1 MISFLKLLQCGKSVT
16 QGKHSSSVS
25 ETIASEPGKS
35 FQAFCS
41 YSILRSSRERPFN
54 MHRALGPFRRRW
66 FSLTRIA
73 LRCSLLLLCSVAL
86 ADQSWQSPELL
97 RPIRSWEFLSAVG
110 TRAGIFG
117 NEQGTLEA
125 WVYPLKILRNFHLR
139 FHIGGATLPAEVLA
153 QTLIVHPESSAIV
166 YTGDVF
172 SVRETLFVPVHES
185 GAIIA
190 FEVDTAEPLEIEAI
204 FDRDFQ
210 LEWPASIGG
219 VDEEWDST
227 LRAFR
232 FGEESGKF
240 NALVGSPSAIK
251 RSEEYSTN
259 YFSSHQDSILLGAT
273 RKGSETKLIVIA
285 AGFEGPAPLAR
296 LYEHLAKDYPEL
308 LRSSAAYY
316 RDYLDRTV
324 SLKLPDPQIE
334 TAYDWAKVSMLQGV
348 VQNPFLGE
356 GLVAGFNTSDDNH
369 RPGFAW
375 FFGRDAEWTSLA
387 LDAEGDFP
395 TVRDALEF
403 LSKYQRADGKMPHE
417 VSQSAS
423 FTDWFKSTP
432 YAYASA
438 DATPLYLIAVNDYVT
453 HSGDIGFAQQKWD
466 SLWRA
471 YGFLRS
477 TYDAQGLAQNLGVGT
492 GWIEGGPLYPVRTEL
507 YQASLGLEAAR
518 ALSHL
523 AHLLGKEDLA
533 KDLEQTFERQ
543 KPLLD
548 KTFWSAEKRIY
559 AYALDTNDKRVDVA
573 SVLATVPMWFKQLNG
588 DQARSMIE
596 ELARPDHQT
605 DWGMRILSSQDP
617 KYSPGGY
624 HYGTVWPLFTGW
636 ASIGEYRYHRP
647 FPGYS
652 NLRANALLTLNGS
665 LGHVAEVLSGNYFQ
679 TLATGTPHQIWS
691 AAMVVNPL
699 LSGLLGLQVDATSC
713 QLNFAPHI
721 PADWSSFSVNNV
733 RLGAVALNLNYQR
746 TPDIIRLELQSA
758 GTGRCSLQFS
768 PALSLRAKITGV
780 RLNGRALPFQI
791 EANSSDQHV
800 TVNVPITGNQNT
812 IEIRMKNN
820 FELSEASTL
829 PALGST
835 SHGLRVLSE
844 SWSPKRDTL
853 TLLLSGA
860 AGENYEL
867 SAWNPDQISSIEG
880 AALVQKAGTDAKVR
894 VQLPASAPGIGPR
907 ATVIFHFA
915 AK

>member
-1 MISFLKLLQCGKSVT
+1 VFLFGGV
-16 QGKHSSSVS
+16 
-25 ETIASEPGKS
+25 
-35 FQAFCS
+35 AFA
-41 YSILRSSRERPFN
+41 E
-54 MHRALGPFRRRW
+54 
-66 FSLTRIA
+66 
-73 LRCSLLLLCSVAL
+73 
-86 ADQSWQSPELL
+86 QSGQTLELS
-97 RPIRSWEFLSAVG
+97 RPIRSWEFVSAVG
-110 TRAGIFG
+110 TRAGVFG
-117 NEQGTLEA
+117 NEHGTLEA
-125 WVYPLKILRNFHLR
+125 WVYPLKILRDFHLR
-139 FHIGGATLPAEVLA
+139 FHVDGATIPAEALA
-153 QTLIVHPESSAIV
+153 RTLIVHPESSTIV
-166 YTGDVF
+166 YSGDVF

-190 FEVDTAEPLEIEAI
+190 LEVDTAEPLEIEAI

-210 LEWPASIGG
+210 LEWPAALAG
-219 VDEEWDST
+219 VGDEWDPT

-232 FGEESGKF
+232 FGEQSGKF
-240 NALVGSPSAIK
+240 EALVGSPTAVK
-251 RSEEYSTN
+251 TSEEYSTN
-259 YFSSHQDSILLGAT
+259 YFSSQQDSILLGPT
-273 RKGSETKLIVIA
+273 RKGSETKLIIIA
-285 AGFEGPAPLAR
+285 AGFEGPASLAR
-296 LYEHLAKDYPEL
+296 LYDHLAKDYSEL

-316 RDYLDRTV
+316 RDYLDGTV
-324 SLKLPDPQIE
+324 NLKLPDAQLE

-356 GLVAGFNTSDDNH
+356 GLVAGFNNSGDDY

-395 TVRDALEF
+395 SVRNALEF
-403 LSKYQRADGKMPHE
+403 LSKYQRPDGKIPHE
-417 VSQSAS
+417 IAQSAS

-438 DATPLYLIAVNDYVT
+438 DATPLFIIAVNDYVT

-466 SLWRA
+466 NLWRA
-471 YGFLRS
+471 YEFLRS
-477 TYDAQGLAQNLGVGT
+477 TYDAQGLAQNSGVGT

-507 YQASLGLEAAR
+507 YQASLGLEATR
-518 ALSHL
+518 AVSQL

-533 KDLEQTFERQ
+533 KELDQTFERE

-548 KTFWSAEKRIY
+548 KTFWSAEKQIY
-559 AYALDTNDKRVDVA
+559 AYALDTNGNRVDVA
-573 SVLATVPMWFKQLNG
+573 SVLATVPMWFKQFNG
-588 DQARSMIE
+588 DHARSMIE

-605 DWGMRILSSQDP
+605 DWGMRILSSLDP
-617 KYSPGGY
+617 KYNPGGY

-636 ASIGEYRYHRP
+636 ASVGEYRYHRP

-679 TLATGTPHQIWS
+679 TLATGSPHQIWS

-699 LSGLLGLQVDATSC
+699 LRGLLGLHVDATSC
-713 QLNFAPHI
+713 RLDFAPHI
-721 PADWSSFSVNNV
+721 PADWRSFSVNNV

-746 TPDIIRLELQSA
+746 TPDGIRLEVQST

-780 RLNGRALPFQI
+780 RRNERALPFQI

-800 TVNVPITGNQNT
+800 TVNVPIIGDGNT
-812 IEIRMKNN
+812 IEIQMKNN

-860 AGENYEL
+860 AGESYEL
-867 SAWNPDQISSIEG
+867 FAWNPDQISSIEG
-880 AALVQKAGTDAKVR
+880 AELEKKAGAEAKVR
-894 VQLPASAPGIGPR
+894 VQLPASALGINPQ
-907 ATVIFHFA
+907 ATVTFHFA